1 MIFRKTKRSAAN
13 GNDEASRRGRRRRDR
28 GEADPY
34 AHLTGSG
41 TARESAERPE
51 QATPAQGPY
60 DADEVDLSGLGPR
73 RVDLGG
79 LVVSPL
85 PEMELRLQVDEA
97 TKAVVAALLVHGES
111 ALELRPFAAPRNGR
125 LWDEVRREIAA
136 ETTRRGGVATEN
148 KGPYGPELKVMVPM
162 RAQDGTQVT
171 QVSRI
176 MGVDGPRWL
185 LRGTLVGK
193 AANEPQAAAPLLH
206 AMSQVVVVRGKAPM
220 APRDQIP
227 LRLPQEKK
235 S

>member
-1 MIFRKTKRSAAN
+1 MIFRKGKRSNAQGN
-13 GNDEASRRGRRRRDR
+13 GEVRRGRRRRDP
-28 GEADPY
+28 GEVDPY

-41 TARESAERPE
+41 AAPQE
-51 QATPAQGPY
+51 QAQRPSPPVPGRGPY

-79 LVVSPL
+79 LIVSPL
-85 PEMELRLQVDEA
+85 PDMELRLQVDEA
-97 TKAVVAALLVHGES
+97 TKSVVAALLVHRES
-111 ALELRPFAAPRNGR
+111 ALELRPFAAPRSSG
-125 LWDEVRREIAA
+125 LWDEVRREISA
-136 ETTRRGGVATEN
+136 ETMRRGGVATEN
-148 KGPYGPELKVMVPM
+148 QGPYGPELKVMVPM

-193 AANEPQAAAPLLH
+193 AANDPQAAAPLLH
-206 AMSQVVVVRGKAPM
+206 AMSQVVVVRGEAPM

-235 S
+235 A